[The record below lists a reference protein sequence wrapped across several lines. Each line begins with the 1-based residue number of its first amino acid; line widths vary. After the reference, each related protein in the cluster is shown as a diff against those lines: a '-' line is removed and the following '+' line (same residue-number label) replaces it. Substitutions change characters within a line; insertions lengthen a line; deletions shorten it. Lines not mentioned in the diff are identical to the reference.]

1 MSISFFRTPGGSV
14 IATEADHRL
23 NAEEIEKLCWLYGG
37 ATVETEDGLKGF
49 VRYESAPLSYPSSLS
64 RIESLAVRRIT
75 GIWLVPMLS

>member
-37 ATVETEDGLKGF
+37 ATVETEDGLKGCF
-49 VRYESAPLSYPSSLS
+49 AFGTTRS
-64 RIESLAVRRIT
+64 
-75 GIWLVPMLS
+75 